1 MKYLIYSVVTIFLV
15 GITAGGFQHFSILHA
30 VPQLV
35 LLLVILVAAERKNL
49 DYLFVAIVG
58 GVLLD
63 FTTSIAFGSY
73 TLSFLVIGMLAK
85 FLFEDMLLARSPL
98 KHIPWIVSS
107 AIILQHFWIWLY
119 NGTLIRFH
127 SSYIPLRLSEAM
139 LIAIGAIIYTLL
151 LLFPAYWII
160 EKLNDY
166 IEHLDNRKKY

>member
-1 MKYLIYSVVTIFLV
+1 MKYIIYSVVIIFLN

-35 LLLVILVAAERKNL
+35 LLLVVLVAAERKNL
-49 DYLFVAIVG
+49 DYIFVAIMG
-58 GVLLD
+58 GIFLD
-63 FTTSIAFGSY
+63 FTTSLAFGSY
-73 TLSFLVIGMLAK
+73 TLSFLIIGFAAK
-85 FLFEDMLLARSPL
+85 FLFDEMLLARSPL

-107 AIILQHFWIWLY
+107 AILFQYLWIWLY

-127 SSYIPLRLSEAM
+127 SSYLPLRISDAM

-166 IEHLDNRKKY
+166 IERLENRKKY